1 VDKFL
6 KIESLTHSYGNR
18 EIFANAS
25 LELRVGEVVGLLGR
39 NGTGKSTLFNILFG
53 TLKPDRIKTTL
64 NGIEITLADL
74 NQHVGYHTQN
84 IMLPMQVKVRDLIA
98 MFVKDAE
105 GQDKIFYA
113 KGISALETKN
123 VGSLSLGQQRYLQ
136 FHLILNL
143 KHTFMLLDEPFSMID
158 PLYNDLIKEELV
170 ERKSSKGFIITDH
183 YYTDILGVS
192 DRVCL
197 LKDNK
202 IASINATEELQSEGY
217 ISQQYEV

>member
-1 VDKFL
+1 
-6 KIESLTHSYGNR
+6 
-18 EIFANAS
+18 
-25 LELRVGEVVGLLGR
+25 
-39 NGTGKSTLFNILFG
+39 
-53 TLKPDRIKTTL
+53 
-64 NGIEITLADL
+64 
-74 NQHVGYHTQN
+74 
-84 IMLPMQVKVRDLIA
+84 
-98 MFVKDAE
+98 
-105 GQDKIFYA
+105 
-113 KGISALETKN
+113 
-123 VGSLSLGQQRYLQ
+123 
-136 FHLILNL
+136 
-143 KHTFMLLDEPFSMID
+143 MLLDEPFSMID